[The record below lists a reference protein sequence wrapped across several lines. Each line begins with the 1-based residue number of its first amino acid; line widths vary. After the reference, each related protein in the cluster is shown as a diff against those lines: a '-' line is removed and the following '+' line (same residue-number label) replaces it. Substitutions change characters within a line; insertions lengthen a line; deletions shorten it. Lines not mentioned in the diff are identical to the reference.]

1 MNHMGGD
8 LPSAIR
14 TEGVGLGFP
23 KRDMRVHEEKIPPV
37 RSSAPVERRAQRLP
51 LLGLVSFLGLP
62 IGAFAAHIAT
72 AANHGVTAGAST
84 TGVSIGV
91 LASAAVGL
99 IATVGARV
107 RQERW
112 PWLGIVGAV
121 LSAAPLVLF
130 LVGMMF
136 KH

>member
-1 MNHMGGD
+1 VPPD
-8 LPSAIR
+8 SPQAPRSPSSTPI
-14 TEGVGLGFP
+14 
-23 KRDMRVHEEKIPPV
+23 
-37 RSSAPVERRAQRLP
+37 SAQRLP

-62 IGAFAAHIAT
+62 VGAAAHIAT

-99 IATVGARV
+99 IATVGSRV

-112 PWLGIVGAV
+112 PWLGIIGAV

>member
-1 MNHMGGD
+1 
-8 LPSAIR
+8 
-14 TEGVGLGFP
+14 
-23 KRDMRVHEEKIPPV
+23 MRVQEEKTNPA
-37 RSSAPVERRAQRLP
+37 RSIARIESRSQRLP

-99 IATVGARV
+99 IATVGSRV

-112 PWLGIVGAV
+112 PWLGIIGAV

>member
-1 MNHMGGD
+1 MPPD
-8 LPSAIR
+8 SPQAPRPPS
-14 TEGVGLGFP
+14 GVP
-23 KRDMRVHEEKIPPV
+23 M
-37 RSSAPVERRAQRLP
+37 SAQRLP
-51 LLGLVSFLGLP
+51 LLGLVSFLGPP

-99 IATVGARV
+99 IATVGSRV

-112 PWLGIVGAV
+112 PWLSIVGAV

>member
-1 MNHMGGD
+1 M
-8 LPSAIR
+8 LPDSPQA
-14 TEGVGLGFP
+14 P
-23 KRDMRVHEEKIPPV
+23 
-37 RSSAPVERRAQRLP
+37 RSPSTVPISVQRLP
-51 LLGLVSFLGLP
+51 LLGLASFLGLP
-62 IGAFAAHIAT
+62 VGAAAAHIAT

-99 IATVGARV
+99 IATVGSRV

-112 PWLGIVGAV
+112 PWLGIIGAV